1 MRLVFLLIVT
11 LFARGADAFAG
22 LFSYRHHTSRHRHR
36 RRRHHDIT
44 ELRAEPMAVLVGGLL
59 TAGAA
64 ASWWASGSEQRDKKA
79 KYAEWEAKEQ
89 AYRDERRRLAY
100 IEPRDVWSEADLRP
114 YDGSKDEDGPILL
127 AVKGDVFNVGYKGRQ
142 FYGPGAE
149 YAIMA
154 GRDATRFLAKNSL
167 EEESEEDLK
176 GTRTLFDRPSRL
188 SNGLHSP
195 SQRSRAC

>member
-1 MRLVFLLIVT
+1 
-11 LFARGADAFAG
+11 
-22 LFSYRHHTSRHRHR
+22 
-36 RRRHHDIT
+36 
-44 ELRAEPMAVLVGGLL
+44 MAVLVGGLL

-176 GTRTLFDRPSRL
+176 VPL
-188 SNGLHSP
+188 NVAE
-195 SQRSRAC
+195 RANLEVWYFTIKNKYELVGALENYDPGSADL

>member
-1 MRLVFLLIVT
+1 MRIAFLLLVA
-11 LFARGADAFAG
+11 LFARGADSFAG
-22 LFSYRHHTSRHRHR
+22 LGGRSEVRRHTTRHR
-36 RRRHHDIT
+36 DNIT
-44 ELRAEPMAVLVGGLL
+44 ELRAEPAAVLVGGVL

-64 ASWWASGSEQRDKKA
+64 AWWASGSEQRDKKA
-79 KYAEWEAKEQ
+79 KYAEWEAREQ
-89 AYRDERRRLAY
+89 AYRDERRRLAF
-100 IEPRDVWSEADLRP
+100 IEPRDVWSEEDLRP

-167 EEESEEDLK
+167 EEETEEDLK
-176 GTRTLFDRPSRL
+176 GTLTLFGSTR
-188 SNGLHSP
+188 SP
-195 SQRSRAC
+195 L